1 MLQRRKMLRL
11 YGTSTETGMNTAK
24 YKNKYR
30 IETTRLKCWDYG
42 ANGYYFVTICVKNHE
57 CVLGSIENGK
67 MILSDIG
74 RITHQCWQEIPT
86 HFPFTR
92 IDAFVVM
99 PNHIHGIIVIDKPFN
114 VETQNLA
121 SLRQNA
127 SLQNITESPKNQ
139 FGPQSKNLASIVRG
153 CKIGVKKWAT
163 MNNIPFQWQSRF
175 HEHIIRNEPEL
186 NKIREYIIN
195 NPLNWETDEN
205 YKN

>member
-1 MLQRRKMLRL
+1 
-11 YGTSTETGMNTAK
+11 MNTTK

-57 CVLGSIENGK
+57 CILGSIENGE

-74 RITHQCWQEIPT
+74 RMTHQCWQEIPA

-92 IDAFVVM
+92 IDEFVVM
-99 PNHIHGIIVIDKPFN
+99 PNHIHGIIVIDKPFT

-121 SLRQNA
+121 SLQQNELAQFSEQTQNLA
-127 SLQNITESPKNQ
+127 SLQQNIVESPKNQ

-153 CKIGVKKWAT
+153 YKIGVKKWAT
-163 MNNIPFQWQSRF
+163 MNNMSFQWLSRF

-186 NKIREYIIN
+186 NKIRDYIIH
-195 NPLNWETDEN
+195 NPLNWKADEN

>member
-1 MLQRRKMLRL
+1 
-11 YGTSTETGMNTAK
+11 MNTAK

-30 IETTRLKCWDYG
+30 IETTRLKYWDYG

-57 CVLGSIENGK
+57 CVLGCIENGE

-92 IDAFVVM
+92 IDEFVVM
-99 PNHIHGIIVIDKPFN
+99 PNHVHGVIVIDKPFT

-121 SLRQNA
+121 SLQ
-127 SLQNITESPKNQ
+127 QNITGLPKNQ

-175 HEHIIRNEPEL
+175 HEHIIRNESEL
-186 NKIREYIIN
+186 NKISEYIIN

-205 YKN
+205 YKK